1 MTIDERLEKYKTHGF
16 TIFERVFDESQMLLW
31 REKHQQLS
39 AENDGQTWFGNMLE
53 AAPDLM
59 WPAVTHPTILE
70 FVEKVMGPFV
80 QLDNLTLAAFS
91 SIEPQKAK
99 GRVSGWHRDRW
110 AHVPYTDA
118 YHRPNAINAI
128 SYLQELTDAF
138 GPLRVIIGS
147 HRTPL
152 TMEDTERAKPHPD
165 ETLIHMK
172 AGDVVI
178 THNGLVHSGTPN
190 TSGQLRYFFSIY
202 YNLTWLKHTD
212 HHSGPHT
219 QQLLAEAKAA
229 NNHQLM
235 RLLGVDEQLQP
246 RCNSGFLLPDEERW
260 EEWAAA
266 DRGAISRRDAKRSV
280 TSPGQ

>member
-1 MTIDERLEKYKTHGF
+1 VTIDERFEEYKTNGF

-59 WPAVTHPTILE
+59 WPAVTQPTILE

-91 SIEPQKAK
+91 SIEPQKAE

-152 TMEDTERAKPHPD
+152 TMEDTERAKPHPA
-165 ETLIHMK
+165 EMLIHMK

-266 DRGAISRRDAKRSV
+266 DRGAISRRGAKRSV
-280 TSPGQ
+280 TSPGH

>member
-1 MTIDERLEKYKTHGF
+1 MTIDERFEEYKTNGF

-91 SIEPQKAK
+91 SIEPPKAK

-152 TMEDTERAKPHPD
+152 TMEDTERAKPHPA

-266 DRGAISRRDAKRSV
+266 DRGAISRRGAKRSI
-280 TSPGQ
+280 TSPRQ

>member
-1 MTIDERLEKYKTHGF
+1 MTIDERFEKYKTHGF

-91 SIEPQKAK
+91 SIEPQKAE

-138 GPLRVIIGS
+138 GPLRVIVGS

-152 TMEDTERAKPHPD
+152 TMEDTERAKPHPA
-165 ETLIHMK
+165 EMLIHMK

-190 TSGQLRYFFSIY
+190 TSRQLRYFFSIY

-212 HHSGPHT
+212 HHSGPRT

-266 DRGAISRRDAKRSV
+266 DRGAISRRGAKCSV
-280 TSPGQ
+280 TSPRQ

>member
-1 MTIDERLEKYKTHGF
+1 MTIDERFEEYKTNGF
-16 TIFERVFDESQMLLW
+16 TIFERVFDESQMRLW

-59 WPAVTHPTILE
+59 WPAVTQPTILE

-91 SIEPQKAK
+91 SIEPQKAE

-138 GPLRVIIGS
+138 GPLRVIVGS

-266 DRGAISRRDAKRSV
+266 DRGAISRRGAKRSV
-280 TSPGQ
+280 TSPGH

>member
-1 MTIDERLEKYKTHGF
+1 MTIDERFEEYKTNGF

-91 SIEPQKAK
+91 SIEPQKAE

-138 GPLRVIIGS
+138 GPLRVIVGS

-152 TMEDTERAKPHPD
+152 TMEDTERAKPHPA
-165 ETLIHMK
+165 EMLIHMK

-212 HHSGPHT
+212 HHSGPRT

-280 TSPGQ
+280 TSPRQ

>member
-1 MTIDERLEKYKTHGF
+1 MTIDERFEEYKTNGF

-91 SIEPQKAK
+91 SIEPQKAE

-138 GPLRVIIGS
+138 GPLRVIVGS

-152 TMEDTERAKPHPD
+152 TMEDTERAKPHPA

-266 DRGAISRRDAKRSV
+266 DRGAISRRGAKRSV

>member
-1 MTIDERLEKYKTHGF
+1 MTIDERFEEYKTNGF

-59 WPAVTHPTILE
+59 WPAVTQPTILE

-152 TMEDTERAKPHPD
+152 TMEDTERAKPHPA
-165 ETLIHMK
+165 EMLIHMK

-266 DRGAISRRDAKRSV
+266 DRGAISRRGAKRSV

>member
-1 MTIDERLEKYKTHGF
+1 MTIDERFEKYKIHGF
-16 TIFERVFDESQMLLW
+16 TIFERVFDESQMRLW

-152 TMEDTERAKPHPD
+152 TMEDTERAKPHPA
-165 ETLIHMK
+165 EMLIHMK

-219 QQLLAEAKAA
+219 QQLLAEAKEA

-266 DRGAISRRDAKRSV
+266 DRGAISRRGAKRSV

>member
-1 MTIDERLEKYKTHGF
+1 MTIDERFEEYKTNGF

-59 WPAVTHPTILE
+59 WPAVTQPTILE

-91 SIEPQKAK
+91 SIEPQKAE

-152 TMEDTERAKPHPD
+152 TMEDTERAKPHPA
-165 ETLIHMK
+165 EMLIHMK

-266 DRGAISRRDAKRSV
+266 DRGAISRRGAKRSV
-280 TSPGQ
+280 TSPGH

>member
-1 MTIDERLEKYKTHGF
+1 MIPLDARLEAYKTDGF
-16 TIFERVFDESQMLLW
+16 TIFEKVFDEPQMQRW
-31 REKHQQLS
+31 REKHQELS
-39 AENDGQTWFGNMLE
+39 AANDGQTWFGNTLE
-53 AAPDLM
+53 LAPELM
-59 WPAVTHPTILE
+59 WPAVTHPTILD
-70 FVEKVMGPFV
+70 FVEQVMGPFV
-80 QLDNLTLAAFS
+80 QLDNLTLAAFAS
-91 SIEPQKAK
+91 MEPAEAE

-128 SYLQELTDAF
+128 SYLQDLTDEF
-138 GPLRVIIGS
+138 GPLRVIVGS
-147 HRTPL
+147 HRKPITI
-152 TMEDTERAKPHPD
+152 EDTERGKPHPD

-212 HHSGPHT
+212 HHTGPHT
-219 QQLLAEAKAA
+219 QKLLAEAKAA
-229 NNHQLM
+229 NNHQHK
-235 RLLGVDEQLQP
+235 RLLGLDEQLQP
-246 RCNSGFLLPDEERW
+246 RCNSGFLQADEERW

-266 DRGAISRRDAKRSV
+266 DRAAIKAK
-280 TSPGQ
+280 

>member
-1 MTIDERLEKYKTHGF
+1 MTIDERFEKYKTNGF

-152 TMEDTERAKPHPD
+152 TMEDTERAKPHPA

-212 HHSGPHT
+212 HHSGPRT

-266 DRGAISRRDAKRSV
+266 DRGAISRRGAKRSV

>member
-1 MTIDERLEKYKTHGF
+1 METLDERLEAYKTNGF
-16 TIFERVFDESQMLLW
+16 TIFEKVFDETQMQLW
-31 REKHQQLS
+31 REKHQELS
-39 AENDGQTWFGNMLE
+39 AANNGQTWFGNTLE
-53 AAPDLM
+53 LAPELM
-59 WPAVTHPTILE
+59 WPAVTHPTLLE
-70 FVEKVMGPFV
+70 FIEKVMGPFV
-80 QLDNLTLAAFS
+80 QLDNLTLAAFT
-91 SIEPQKAK
+91 SIEPEAAE

-128 SYLQELTDAF
+128 SYLQDLTDEF

-147 HRTPL
+147 HRKPITI
-152 TMEDTERAKPHPD
+152 EDADRGKPHPD
-165 ETLIHMK
+165 ETVIHMK

-229 NNHQLM
+229 NNHQRM

-246 RCNSGFLLPDEERW
+246 RCNSGFLSADEARW

-266 DRGAISRRDAKRSV
+266 DRAAIKEE
-280 TSPGQ
+280 

>member
-1 MTIDERLEKYKTHGF
+1 MTIDERFEEYKTNGF

-59 WPAVTHPTILE
+59 WPAVTQPTILE

-152 TMEDTERAKPHPD
+152 TMEDTERAKPHPA

-280 TSPGQ
+280 TSPRQ

>member
-1 MTIDERLEKYKTHGF
+1 MTIDERFEEYKTNGF

-70 FVEKVMGPFV
+70 FVGKVMGPFV

-138 GPLRVIIGS
+138 GPLRVIVGS

-266 DRGAISRRDAKRSV
+266 DRGAISRRGAKRSV

>member
-1 MTIDERLEKYKTHGF
+1 MTIDERFEEYKTNGF

-59 WPAVTHPTILE
+59 WPAVTQPTILE

-91 SIEPQKAK
+91 SIEPQKAE

-152 TMEDTERAKPHPD
+152 TMEDTERAKPHPA

-178 THNGLVHSGTPN
+178 THNGLAHSGTPN

-235 RLLGVDEQLQP
+235 RILGVDEQLQP

-266 DRGAISRRDAKRSV
+266 DRGAISRRGAKRSV

>member
-1 MTIDERLEKYKTHGF
+1 MTIDERFEKYKTNGF

-152 TMEDTERAKPHPD
+152 TMEDTERAKPHPA
-165 ETLIHMK
+165 EMLIHMK

-266 DRGAISRRDAKRSV
+266 DRGAISRRGAKRSI

>member
-1 MTIDERLEKYKTHGF
+1 MATLEQRLEAYKSDGF
-16 TIFERVFDESQMLLW
+16 TIFEKVFDESQMQLW
-31 REKHQQLS
+31 KEKHQELS
-39 AENDGQTWFGNMLE
+39 AANNGQTWFANTLE
-53 AAPDLM
+53 LAPELM
-59 WPAVTHPTILE
+59 WQAVSHPTILE
-70 FVEKVMGPFV
+70 FMEKVMGPFV
-80 QLDNLTLAAFS
+80 QLDNLTLAAFP
-91 SIEPQKAK
+91 SIEQEKAE

-110 AHVPYTDA
+110 AHVPFTDA

-128 SYLQELTDAF
+128 SYLQDLTDAF
-138 GPLRVIIGS
+138 GPLRVIVGS
-147 HRTPL
+147 HRKPL
-152 TMEDTERAKPHPD
+152 TIEDTDRGIPHPD

-212 HHSGPHT
+212 HHTGPHT
-219 QQLLAEAKAA
+219 QKLLAEAKEA

-246 RCNSGFLLPDEERW
+246 RCNSGFLQSDEKRW
-260 EEWAAA
+260 EEWATA
-266 DRGAISRRDAKRSV
+266 DRTAIKEK
-280 TSPGQ
+280 

>member
-1 MTIDERLEKYKTHGF
+1 MTIDERFEEYKTNGF

-152 TMEDTERAKPHPD
+152 TMEDTERAKPHPA
-165 ETLIHMK
+165 EMLIHMK

-266 DRGAISRRDAKRSV
+266 DRGAISRRGAKRSI